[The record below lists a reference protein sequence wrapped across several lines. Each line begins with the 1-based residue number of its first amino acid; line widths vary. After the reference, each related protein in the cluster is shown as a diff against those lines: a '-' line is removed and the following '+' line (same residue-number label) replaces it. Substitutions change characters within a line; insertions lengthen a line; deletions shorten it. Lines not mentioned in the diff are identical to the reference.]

1 MSLRLAVV
9 ALLALL
15 LLSGISI
22 ASKVRWFDKEGV
34 PPVPVDPILQN
45 IEAAFQDKYGVLL
58 HMTTWGWNKFLESA
72 TTWSDFILEP
82 AYTVLQSNL
91 PVSVYRF
98 SFDPCPSLGL
108 LFDGSKL
115 KDFYLCLSSV
125 DRDSSS
131 RSCCGCGDGGDPFC
145 NEPIQGPPPPYQ
157 YGWDTGM
164 FYALSDWQTP
174 PHWKSPY
181 CPLPGVSCE
190 SSEDVEKCKEIRSG
204 CGPHMWE
211 LLEELCPDLG
221 AVANGS
227 CKACVETRWD
237 AYGTQP
243 SHTGELIVPGVQDH
257 AHQSIYRGGDWDLF
271 MRRTKAL
278 ADSTQKNPSQKLQIH
293 ENEVSIYIDA
303 DVTTSTYRATQKAL
317 TDALLAV
324 LFVPQDCQRKDVGE
338 ALKVSCDASRELSR
352 IMQRPIPCVEMT
364 VESSG
369 QVSLYDPDQ
378 PIHSLRAP
386 PYNLRVVACT

>member
-131 RSCCGCGDGGDPFC
+131 RSC
-145 NEPIQGPPPPYQ
+145 
-157 YGWDTGM
+157 
-164 FYALSDWQTP
+164 
-174 PHWKSPY
+174 
-181 CPLPGVSCE
+181 
-190 SSEDVEKCKEIRSG
+190 
-204 CGPHMWE
+204 
-211 LLEELCPDLG
+211 
-221 AVANGS
+221 
-227 CKACVETRWD
+227 
-237 AYGTQP
+237 
-243 SHTGELIVPGVQDH
+243 
-257 AHQSIYRGGDWDLF
+257 
-271 MRRTKAL
+271 
-278 ADSTQKNPSQKLQIH
+278 
-293 ENEVSIYIDA
+293 
-303 DVTTSTYRATQKAL
+303 
-317 TDALLAV
+317 
-324 LFVPQDCQRKDVGE
+324 
-338 ALKVSCDASRELSR
+338 
-352 IMQRPIPCVEMT
+352 
-364 VESSG
+364 
-369 QVSLYDPDQ
+369 
-378 PIHSLRAP
+378 
-386 PYNLRVVACT
+386 